1 MKKSDL
7 KRIIREEIQKLQL
20 NEELT
25 LHDSQVL
32 GNLDGQLI
40 CKCRYNTAAGPFV
53 ALNMPCPCKPTAGGG
68 DVINHIDWPPSGVQS
83 GATSSD
89 FKRPDKKVKDPNYLG
104 LSGGSDSQPG
114 SGGQSSYNCV
124 NNVCQP
130 VQGLGGDF
138 MSLAE
143 CQASGC
149 EPNPDDFSGGVG
161 HPGGP
166 GKSGKTRLREQ
177 NASATWDG
185 NCGSIL
191 THYVGNDLKALCS
204 KCDPGTVG
212 PGGGSYEMTMDP
224 SPCDCDVE
232 YAGGMQSLSDFC
244 RAKFPNLGL
253 GLGTDTDDPI
263 DDPLDAST
271 GTYIGTAIPA
281 EPEKGPKPGLPG
293 KPEDDG
299 KLPFSILKRAGIKP
313 KPRAPRRPRRR

>member
-7 KRIIREEIQKLQL
+7 KRIIREEIQKLQTL
-20 NEELT
+20 NEAELVT
-25 LHDSQVL
+25 SVTGEFDKYGDIYTYKCTYCCDSNGMSFEVYS
-32 GNLDGQLI
+32 N
-40 CKCRYNTAAGPFV
+40 N
-53 ALNMPCPCKPTAGGG
+53 PCSSTYGSAPGGG
-68 DVINHIDWPPSGVQS
+68 SSN
-83 GATSSD
+83 SSD
-89 FKRPDKKVKDPNYLG
+89 FKRPNKKVKDPNF
-104 LSGGSDSQPG
+104 GGGNTD
-114 SGGQSSYNCV
+114 
-124 NNVCQP
+124 
-130 VQGLGGDF
+130 
-138 MSLAE
+138 
-143 CQASGC
+143 
-149 EPNPDDFSGGVG
+149 PNPGDFSGGVG

-177 NASATWDG
+177 NINDTWDG
-185 NCGSIL
+185 SCGSIM
-191 THYVGNDLKALCS
+191 THYVGDDLKSLCL
-204 KCDPGTVG
+204 KCDLGIGG
-212 PGGGSYEMTMDP
+212 PGSYEQQMDP
-224 SPCDCDVE
+224 SPCDCTVP
-232 YAGGMQSLSDFC
+232 YAGSMISLPDFC

>member
-7 KRIIREEIQKLQL
+7 KRIIREEIQKL
-20 NEELT
+20 NEVQT
-25 LHDSQVL
+25 LV
-32 GNLDGQLI
+32 GQI
-40 CKCRYNTAAGPFV
+40 SGQFTPDPPGGVTFNYKCTYSGGGIVYTNTQ
-53 ALNMPCPCKPTAGGG
+53 PCPDTPTSGAPG
-68 DVINHIDWPPSGVQS
+68 DVVHS
-83 GATSSD
+83 SSD

-166 GKSGKTRLREQ
+166 GRSRKTRLREQ
-177 NASATWDG
+177 NASVTWDG